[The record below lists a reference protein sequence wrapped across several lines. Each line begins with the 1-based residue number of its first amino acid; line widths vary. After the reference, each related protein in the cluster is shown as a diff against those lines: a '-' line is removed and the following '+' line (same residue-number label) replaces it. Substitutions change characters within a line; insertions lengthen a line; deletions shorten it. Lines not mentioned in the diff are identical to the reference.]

1 MVLRRSLLLLIA
13 LLLPTI
19 AFATTKYVVTK
30 GDNLYDLSRKFGVSV
45 KDIKTA
51 NKLSNNNL
59 GIGNELLIPE
69 SNLKRNN
76 RYVVKSGDTI
86 SQIAEKFG
94 VKTKDLKNSNKLK
107 NDKLEIGQT
116 LYIPYHK
123 NSTNTIVDSKDE
135 IVGPPIDEKK
145 ITSSE
150 NIQQK
155 TPDIYTVKNGDT
167 LGHIAE

>member
-1 MVLRRSLLLLIA
+1 MILRRSLFLLIA
-13 LLLPTI
+13 LILPTI

-30 GDNLYDLSRKFGVSV
+30 GDNLCDLSRKFGVSV

-51 NKLSNNNL
+51 NKLGNNNL

-94 VKTKDLKNSNKLK
+94 VKTKDLKDSNKLK
-107 NDKLEIGQT
+107 NDKLKIGS
-116 LYIPYHK
+116 ISSK
-123 NSTNTIVDSKDE
+123 NLCPN
-135 IVGPPIDEKK
+135 
-145 ITSSE
+145 
-150 NIQQK
+150 NN
-155 TPDIYTVKNGDT
+155 Y
-167 LGHIAE
+167 